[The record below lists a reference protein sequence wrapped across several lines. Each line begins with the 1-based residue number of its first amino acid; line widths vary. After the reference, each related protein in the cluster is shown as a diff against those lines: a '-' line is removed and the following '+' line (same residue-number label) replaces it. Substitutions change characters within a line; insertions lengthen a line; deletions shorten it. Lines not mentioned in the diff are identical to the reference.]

1 MHLLLTSQQGDVQTK
16 ACTNASAQHYSGS
29 FPSCMET
36 SVQLLG
42 FTIQNLFLETEIDI
56 FFISEGLHRSDP
68 ASFKACVRQ
77 RASFF
82 NISIVRSCYLSFS
95 MERMA
100 HELFPQ
106 QLLYISSFSCKG
118 MSMSLYCKTLF
129 LFPSSSSKIELETCL
144 YYEQE

>member
-1 MHLLLTSQQGDVQTK
+1 MFRQRHVQMLQHSTTQAAFQVAWKHQFNSWDSQSRTFSWRQKLT
-16 ACTNASAQHYSGS
+16 
-29 FPSCMET
+29 
-36 SVQLLG
+36 
-42 FTIQNLFLETEIDI
+42 
-56 FFISEGLHRSDP
+56 FFISEGLPRSDP